1 MDYIIEEK
9 NPNKNLQL
17 AINSN
22 LGIDDKLVDRF
33 IDKINKICDEDRVKE
48 FIIFT
53 SVDTWGKQAEY
64 IRTGLEFNRFWDNLN
79 KILTKCPR
87 VNITVMGTYG
97 LLSVPN
103 YIKLIDGI
111 YGLKQEY
118 GTNDRYWASAVF
130 LDSSYLRYP
139 WHQSVQL
146 LQDQKWK
153 DTVLDQSKLMFFQG
167 VPIFDHNY
175 IGYSDIEIQK
185 VKRIYDWMNA
195 DVDPKHLKTSMQNF
209 YRYFNAHDERRNTNF
224 LQTFPE
230 LEEFYYKCKSLC

>member
-1 MDYIIEEK
+1 MESIRLYNRRP

-33 IDKINKICDEDRVKE
+33 IDKINKISDEDRVKE

-111 YGLKQEY
+111 YDLKQQY
-118 GTNDRYWASAVF
+118 GTSDRYWASAVF

-146 LQDQKWK
+146 LQDKKRK
-153 DTVLDQSKLMFFQG
+153 DTV
-167 VPIFDHNY
+167 
-175 IGYSDIEIQK
+175 
-185 VKRIYDWMNA
+185 
-195 DVDPKHLKTSMQNF
+195 
-209 YRYFNAHDERRNTNF
+209 
-224 LQTFPE
+224 
-230 LEEFYYKCKSLC
+230 

>member
-1 MDYIIEEK
+1 MKIEL
-9 NPNKNLQL
+9 KNLLYLHQL
-17 AINSN
+17 IH
-22 LGIDDKLVDRF
+22 
-33 IDKINKICDEDRVKE
+33 
-48 FIIFT
+48 
-53 SVDTWGKQAEY
+53 WGEQAEY

-97 LLSVPN
+97 FLSVPN

-111 YGLKQEY
+111 YGLKKGMEQMI
-118 GTNDRYWASAVF
+118 GIGQSAVF
-130 LDSSYLRYP
+130 LDSSYLRYH

-153 DTVLDQSKLMFFQG
+153 DTVLEQSKLMFFQG
-167 VPIFDHNY
+167 VPIFDNY

-195 DVDPKHLKTSMQNF
+195 DVDFKHLKMSVK
-209 YRYFNAHDERRNTNF
+209 F
-224 LQTFPE
+224 L
-230 LEEFYYKCKSLC
+230 